1 VGAWGGVPGGAPAGW
16 VGVGGPGHA
25 ECGQHRDQRDRGDRQ
40 GVVVVADLVEQHG
53 YECQVGQGGEDQ
65 CGRQPA

>member
-1 VGAWGGVPGGAPAGW
+1 VGAWGGVPGGAAIAGLD
-16 VGVGGPGHA
+16 HA
-25 ECGQHRDQRDRGDRQ
+25 ESGQHHDQRDRGDGQ

-53 YECQVGQGGEDQ
+53 HECQVGQGGEDQ